1 MSYVVMRKATING
14 ETKVMTYVEENEA
27 EARKKYHSTLSNM
40 YATEGLEHVMCVLE
54 NDYCGQI
61 LKESYFAPK
70 KTQTDEQEQ
79 QSDII

>member
-1 MSYVVMRKATING
+1 MSYIVMRKATING

-40 YATEGLEHVMCVLE
+40 YSTEGLEHVMCVLE

-61 LKESYFAPK
+61 LKESYFVPK
-70 KTQTDEQEQ
+70 ANSVNDTIE
-79 QSDII
+79 

>member
-27 EARKKYHSTLSNM
+27 DARKKYHSTLSNM
-40 YATEGLEHVMCVLE
+40 YSTEGLEHVMCVLE

-70 KTQTDEQEQ
+70 ANLVNDDTTVEQTE
-79 QSDII
+79 

>member
-27 EARKKYHSTLSNM
+27 DARKKYHSTLSNM
-40 YATEGLEHVMCVLE
+40 YSTEGLEHVMCVLE

-79 QSDII
+79 QNDII

>member
-27 EARKKYHSTLSNM
+27 DARKKYHSTLSNM
-40 YATEGLEHVMCVLE
+40 YSTEGLEHVMCVLE

-70 KTQTDEQEQ
+70 KTPTNEQEQ
-79 QSDII
+79 QSDNY

>member
-40 YATEGLEHVMCVLE
+40 YSTEGLEHVMCVLE

-61 LKESYFAPK
+61 LKECYFAPK

-79 QSDII
+79 QSA

>member
-1 MSYVVMRKATING
+1 
-14 ETKVMTYVEENEA
+14 MTYVEENEA

-40 YATEGLEHVMCVLE
+40 YSTEGLEHVMCVLE

-70 KTQTDEQEQ
+70 ASPVNDTIE
-79 QSDII
+79 

>member
-1 MSYVVMRKATING
+1 MATIVMSIT
-14 ETKVMTYVEENEA
+14 TKYLF
-27 EARKKYHSTLSNM
+27 S
-40 YATEGLEHVMCVLE
+40 TEGLEHVMCVLE

>member
-40 YATEGLEHVMCVLE
+40 YSTEGLEHVMCVLE

-61 LKESYFAPK
+61 LKESYFVPK
-70 KTQTDEQEQ
+70 ANSVNDTIE
-79 QSDII
+79 

>member
-27 EARKKYHSTLSNM
+27 DARKKYHSTLSNM
-40 YATEGLEHVMCVLE
+40 YSTEGLEHVMCVLE

-70 KTQTDEQEQ
+70 ASPVNDTIE
-79 QSDII
+79 